1 MRVRVAYS
9 RCQNLLSKGLFVD
22 FLEKLKVKEELVCWP
37 IWRKILAEQSFIILE
52 IENDTSK
59 LPLLFLSKKTL
70 LNPLPDE
77 LIRIRI

>member
-52 IENDTSK
+52 IKKWHKQASISIFILKNFIESTSRRA
-59 LPLLFLSKKTL
+59 
-70 LNPLPDE
+70 D
-77 LIRIRI
+77 